1 MAFDEIKAA
10 SRRRSVLSS
19 VAGLKVTSLRR
30 QMRGAFVLAMFFSR
44 HQHTAL
50 SWAYHRLPAQKPAQA
65 LERFSRVSH
74 QAERKVI
81 GPQSPKRESSGS
93 KDFEKMFQSLASPPM
108 RKEKQPDDHDDE
120 VLTSAHQEVFSS
132 TQLLR
137 QLNRNIAPVDE
148 HVEERKEGRIESVN
162 T

>member
-19 VAGLKVTSLRR
+19 VAGLRVTSLRR

-44 HQHTAL
+44 RQHTAL
-50 SWAYHRLPAQKPAQA
+50 SWAYHRLPTQKPAQA

-74 QAERKVI
+74 QAEQKEI

-93 KDFEKMFQSLASPPM
+93 KDFEKMF
-108 RKEKQPDDHDDE
+108 
-120 VLTSAHQEVFSS
+120 
-132 TQLLR
+132 
-137 QLNRNIAPVDE
+137 
-148 HVEERKEGRIESVN
+148 
-162 T
+162 